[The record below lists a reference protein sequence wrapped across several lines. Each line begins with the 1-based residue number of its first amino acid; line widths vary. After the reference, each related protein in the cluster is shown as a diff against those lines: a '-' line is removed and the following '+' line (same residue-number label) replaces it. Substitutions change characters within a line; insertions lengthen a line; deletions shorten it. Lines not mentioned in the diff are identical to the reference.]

1 MNTIFE
7 AKNPAAMHGH
17 GDLNKPSSQPSPP
30 SPLSPISPPSLDSKS
45 VAIHVKDMEHF
56 NDNLPPCPT
65 GALISTKHDHDE
77 EEDTED
83 LMQQVS

>member
-1 MNTIFE
+1 MVISTKE
-7 AKNPAAMHGH
+7 
-17 GDLNKPSSQPSPP
+17 NKLPSSQPSPP
-30 SPLSPISPPSLDSKS
+30 SPSSPSSPPSHDSKFIA
-45 VAIHVKDMEHF
+45 VHVKVKDMEHF

>member
-1 MNTIFE
+1 MVISTKE
-7 AKNPAAMHGH
+7 
-17 GDLNKPSSQPSPP
+17 NKLPSSQPSQP
-30 SPLSPISPPSLDSKS
+30 SPLSPTSPTSNDSKS
-45 VAIHVKDMEHF
+45 IHVKVKDMKQF

-65 GALISTKHDHDE
+65 GALISTKHDHDG

>member
-1 MNTIFE
+1 MVISTKE
-7 AKNPAAMHGH
+7 
-17 GDLNKPSSQPSPP
+17 NKLPSSQPSP
-30 SPLSPISPPSLDSKS
+30 SSPPSHSKS
-45 VAIHVKDMEHF
+45 IAVHVKVKDMEHF